1 MVIEIAKGSKV
12 KYELDKDSGM
22 LMVRARIGHWL
33 RSEGM
38 CKHLYGICNCEKAS
52 VAVNANS
59 RPEQS

>member
-22 LMVRARIGHWL
+22 LMVCARIENWL
-33 RSEGM
+33 RSEWM
-38 CKHLYGICNCEKAS
+38 CKHLHGICNCENAS
-52 VAVNANS
+52 VADNANS